1 MGQGGLTHAM
11 RRLARLA
18 VLLALLGTGTA
29 AWAGTDAAHWWN
41 GRYIFRI
48 GLSQDQA
55 QLTVKGVNGGASSIG
70 KLQSSLS
77 ALPTVGISTPST
89 YFDDSSHWGY
99 YYFADFSYAKVDR
112 QTQTSPGLTP
122 ASFSPIYGRQVDGGA
137 ALFLSFGDKMVDDLV
152 HGKQFR
158 IGVGVG
164 LSYAEMY
171 GTVPGQYMDNG
182 QPHSINAGG
191 WGTSANLI
199 MRGTWNAW
207 YLELNIYSANLTRQ
221 YEQYSISDA
230 SLTLGY
236 SVPFR
241 L

>member
-1 MGQGGLTHAM
+1 MARTI
-11 RRLARLA
+11 RRLAVPA
-18 VLLALLGTGTA
+18 VLLALLGSGAA
-29 AWAGTDAAHWWN
+29 AWGGEDASHWWN
-41 GRYIFRI
+41 GKYIFRV

-77 ALPTVGISTPST
+77 VLPTLGISTPSS
-89 YFDDSSHWGY
+89 YFDGSSRWGY
-99 YYFADFSYAKVDR
+99 YYFADLAYAKVDR
-112 QTQTSPGLTP
+112 QTQTAPGLAP
-122 ASFSPIYGRQVDGGA
+122 GSFPPVYGRQVDGGA

-158 IGVGVG
+158 VGVGVG
-164 LSYAEMY
+164 LSYAEMK

-182 QPHSINAGG
+182 QPHSIKAGG

-199 MRGTWNAW
+199 LHGTWNAW
-207 YLELNIYSANLTRQ
+207 YLELNLYSANLVRPF
-221 YEQYSISDA
+221 ENYSMSDA
-230 SLTLGY
+230 SVTLGY
-236 SVPFR
+236 SVPFS